1 MLSGEKRR
9 ETSKSAGKPHPRIA
23 AGLASLMHLQLRVI
37 EKTEFEKRLDQGGAA
52 VAESIGRH

>member
-1 MLSGEKRR
+1 MSMPASL
-9 ETSKSAGKPHPRIA
+9 PPRIA